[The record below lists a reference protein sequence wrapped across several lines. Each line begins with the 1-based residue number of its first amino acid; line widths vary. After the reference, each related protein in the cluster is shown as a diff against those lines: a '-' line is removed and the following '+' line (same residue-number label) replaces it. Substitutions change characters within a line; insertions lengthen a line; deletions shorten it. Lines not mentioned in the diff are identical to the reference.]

1 MHDLTGEDQSE
12 GGSTLGFWLHGGKSL
27 LNIIRSTGVDWTASR
42 LMAVQ
47 LFAMM
52 PRNVLII
59 LIAGS
64 WDFPGGPVV
73 KTSLSNAGV
82 AGSIPGQ
89 GPKIPHALGLK
100 KTRNI
105 KQKQYCNRFSKDF
118 KNSLH

>member
-1 MHDLTGEDQSE
+1 M
-12 GGSTLGFWLHGGKSL
+12 
-27 LNIIRSTGVDWTASR
+27 V
-42 LMAVQ
+42 VQ

-52 PRNVLII
+52 LRNVLII

-82 AGSIPGQ
+82 AGSIPGW
-89 GPKIPHALGLK
+89 GPKIPHVLGLK
-100 KTRNI
+100 KTHNI
-105 KQKQYCNRFSKDF
+105 KQKQYCNRFNEDF